1 MKRVS
6 FRFKMLVAFSVLTI
20 VSIGGVWLL
29 FRMLVDDFSKNKYI
43 RDIEAAYD
51 SLNEQFRSR
60 NELTNAD
67 MSEIESG
74 VGRHYVLF
82 LYAAKAR
89 IQYTTVNTRE
99 AWYRDPIMCYSGYR
113 TKIGEEEPEMVSKH
127 EKYNV
132 YLLSDTIDAYG
143 KLDNGFTVLLRANY
157 DSVLRD
163 NRAMTDWLFILGL
176 FVLAV
181 TTLFAIVISITVTKP
196 IKQMSAQAERMAKL
210 DFSARCKV
218 DGQDEIGVLGGALNQ
233 LSEQL
238 EQTVMELKNA
248 NSELQSDLEYRT
260 QVDEM
265 RSDFIANVS
274 HELKTPI
281 ALIRGYAEGL
291 TENVSDDPESRAYY
305 CSVIADEA
313 DKMNRMVQKL
323 MVLNQLEFGG
333 NQVEYARFDVVSVI
347 AGILNST
354 EVLRSQKGISLHFRE
369 EEPVYVWADE
379 FMVEEVITNYV
390 SNAINHASK
399 SKELAVSVERKET
412 VARISVYNTGE
423 LIPETDIDKIW
434 IKFYKVDKARSREY
448 GGSGIGLSIVK
459 AIMDRHHQKYGVAN
473 HENGVEFWFELELAQ
488 ESAQDSAPV
497 APGRNQAI

>member
-113 TKIGEEEPEMVSKH
+113 TKIGEEEPELVSKH

-281 ALIRGYAEGL
+281 AVIQGYAEGL
-291 TENVSDDPESRAYY
+291 KDGISEDSEMREHY
-305 CSVIADEA
+305 CSVIIDEA
-313 DKMNRMVQKL
+313 AKMNRMVR
-323 MVLNQLEFGG
+323 QLLALDELEARKGAAR
-333 NQVEYARFDVVSVI
+333 ERFDL
-347 AGILNST
+347 ADMLRGEANAFL
-354 EVLRSQKGISLHFRE
+354 LRSQQGGVTLDVDVPDELI
-369 EEPVYVWADE
+369 VWSDDYLWE
-379 FMVEEVITNYV
+379 QVIQNYLSNAFQYV
-390 SNAINHASK
+390 SEGGTVRIRARKNARDG
-399 SKELAVSVERKET
+399 VVVT
-412 VARISVYNTGE
+412 VFNTGDA
-423 LIPETDIDKIW
+423 IPEASLEKLW
-434 IKFYKVDKARSREY
+434 NKFYKVDKARTRAY
-448 GGSGIGLSIVK
+448 GGSGIGLSIVQ
-459 AIMDRHHQKYGVAN
+459 ASMDNLGGTCSAAN
-473 HENGVEFWFELELAQ
+473 VDGGVEFTAELDGCLKENA
-488 ESAQDSAPV
+488 E
-497 APGRNQAI
+497 